1 MAQSLSKIY
10 IHLIFHIKSTSPQ
23 IREND
28 LERLL
33 PLQGAWLL
41 AVYPG
46 RCPGLGASAPSG
58 RVGQILLLPFTFPL
72 GVPPDLE
79 SGIKKCPNLFR
90 FCGFAIRSKGV
101 CFPFCWG
108 ITNPPVL
115 IGRTFFY
122 GGFQIR
128 RDA

>member
-1 MAQSLSKIY
+1 MDVVK
-10 IHLIFHIKSTSPQ
+10 
-23 IREND
+23 
-28 LERLL
+28 LL

-46 RCPGLGASAPSG
+46 RCPGLGASALSE
-58 RVGQILLLPFTFPL
+58 RVGPSFGIPDTTNSSVIPL

-79 SGIKKCPNLFR
+79 SGVKKCPNLFR
-90 FCGFAIRSKGV
+90 LCGFAIRSKGE

-115 IGRTFFY
+115 IGRTFFTADFKSAGTPDGLY
-122 GGFQIR
+122 TTMKSGI
-128 RDA
+128 